1 MTLGAVVWAV
11 IGAAW
16 VAWVVVTLVVRP
28 LPGIVR
34 VARGFC
40 SSWAGRAVA
49 LAAWGGA
56 GWHLFCQ
63 RP

>member
-1 MTLGAVVWAV
+1 MTTGAVVWAV

-16 VAWVVVTLVVRP
+16 LVLALAGATV
-28 LPGIVR
+28 PGVPSFVG
-34 VARGFC
+34 VARAFLG
-40 SSWAGRAVA
+40 SWAGRGIA
-49 LAAWGGA
+49 LAAWASA

>member
-1 MTLGAVVWAV
+1 MSVGDVVWAV

-16 VAWVVVTLVVRP
+16 VVWLALTAARP
-28 LPGIVR
+28 ALAGIVR
-34 VARGFC
+34 LVRALVG
-40 SSWAGRAVA
+40 SWLGRFVA

-63 RP
+63 HP